1 MESDS
6 TQTPGASGLIDWHVD
21 LYYDDQWNEITE
33 DVLVTDS
40 LQISRGRSD
49 YESDIPPSEAS
60 FVLKNTDGKYS
71 PKNPLSPLYGKIG
84 RNQPTRVRVG
94 KPDRYWRFVGDG
106 ALTTAD
112 TAGEFSPQATNL
124 RLEFEIKPNTWR
136 PTQPRL
142 ILAKGTNDPAWSGVS
157 WFVRLAPTGE
167 IEFLWYRHGA
177 NTIATF
183 VGPSVAKESM
193 SKAFAL
199 EWSADGFPSH
209 PDTVGYPAVG
219 FWVAD
224 SFDDLNVSSDPHH
237 TYWFDFL
244 GGSDLDSTPAPFG
257 IGADGNGTEISG
269 WAERYEGTIA
279 RVRVSTPST
288 QTVLTDA
295 TPSEPSGVVDTEGR
309 QWSTVGDVPAEDRSV
324 RFTGEVNAW
333 PARWGQPDGA
343 DAHVPVT
350 AYSIR
355 KRLGRTVEPL
365 KSPFRRMSLNAGP
378 ASRTLAYWPL
388 EDGEGSLHFASEVGD
403 YPMVFGN
410 IPGYHVRDID
420 LAANNDFAASDAL
433 PEFHITAATGRIAKS
448 EPTGEYRLFCLTK
461 FPDNGVPKNSDGST
475 GIVDFLT
482 LHMTGTISEW
492 TVQVDSEG
500 SLRFKRVRA
509 SDGAVGYTIWVVPPS
524 TWESADHQGYN
535 GRTLVVGMWLRQ
547 NGADV
552 DYQVNA
558 WWNGDESISAGDFVR
573 TNTDL
578 GYPTDVTIG
587 ADGDLSGTAV
597 GHLTLWNQD
606 TNERSTLWG
615 SIPHALRGNS
625 PETATERVTRILQ
638 EENLPV
644 YVEPSP
650 VESEPVGVQQTGSPF
665 DILEEA
671 AAADMSIFADRREL
685 RSLYYRP
692 RGSLYNQDPVI
703 LDYEQGHVIAP
714 FDPTDDDS
722 YISNDVTVKREGG
735 SSFRAVE
742 TTGPL
747 SVNDSPE
754 GIGRYDESVTLNL
767 AYDTQLQHQAG
778 WRLHM
783 GTVDEVYY
791 PTLTVSLHDSPELA
805 GKLLPVDVGDRIQVH
820 NLPKWVPPNMADL
833 IVQGYT
839 ENSDGINWTITFNC
853 TPASIWSVGVADDAV
868 YGRADTA
875 GSEVLYAVDETAQTL
890 PVLTT
895 VGPRWI
901 EEDEGSFPFDVSL
914 GGEVVTVN
922 RIIPLLS
929 DRFIR
934 DDAGIWD
941 DPEQGIWGET
951 FIWSS

>member
-6 TQTPGASGLIDWHVD
+6 TQAPGASGLIDWHVD

-49 YESDIPPSEAS
+49 YESDIPPSEAN

-94 KPDRYWRFVGDG
+94 EPDIAARFDGRDGSYLHTTGDSATQLVNDFQVIVDIEPETWFPEEEQIVAQSRTDNTYWGWAIFLRPNGSIGF
-106 ALTTAD
+106 ALWTQAGGGPIVTLNHEDFASWGSRRSFECSFWLDADSGLQSLGIWSHDSLDSAD
-112 TAGEFSPQATNL
+112 TDDPLGRVWNPEPGDVYPPTDGFVLGSDPDGLNAFGAAGFRGRIHGFRFASVSGSHNNATPIL
-124 RLEFEIKPNTWR
+124 RMAVPDTPSNTFVD
-136 PTQPRL
+136 
-142 ILAKGTNDPAWSGVS
+142 GTGYTW
-157 WFVRLAPTGE
+157 
-167 IEFLWYRHGA
+167 
-177 NTIATF
+177 F
-183 VGPSVAKESM
+183 VGP
-193 SKAFAL
+193 
-199 EWSADGFPSH
+199 
-209 PDTVGYPAVG
+209 
-219 FWVAD
+219 
-224 SFDDLNVSSDPHH
+224 
-237 TYWFDFL
+237 
-244 GGSDLDSTPAPFG
+244 
-257 IGADGNGTEISG
+257 
-269 WAERYEGTIA
+269 
-279 RVRVSTPST
+279 
-288 QTVLTDA
+288 DA
-295 TPSEPSGVVDTEGR
+295 GV
-309 QWSTVGDVPAEDRSV
+309 EDRSS

-365 KSPFRRMSLNAGP
+365 KSSFRRMSLNAGP

-420 LAANNDFAASDAL
+420 LAANNDFVASDAL
-433 PEFHITAATGRIAKS
+433 PEFHITAATGRVAKS
-448 EPTGEYRLFCLTK
+448 EPTGEYRLLALVK
-461 FPDNGVPKNSDGST
+461 LPDEGVPRIDET
-475 GIVDFLT
+475 TPAEVDLLT

-492 TVQVDSEG
+492 TIQVSSDG
-500 SLRFKRVRA
+500 TLRFKRVRA
-509 SDGAVGYTIWVVPPS
+509 SDGAIGYTDWGTVPTGWGS
-524 TWESADHQGYN
+524 ERYTVYN
-535 GRTLVVGMWLRQ
+535 GRNLVLGMWLRQ
-547 NGADV
+547 NGSDV
-552 DYQVNA
+552 DYQWTA
-558 WWNGDESISAGDFVR
+558 WWGESDAIAAPDYNRSG
-573 TNTDL
+573 TDL
-578 GYPTDVTIG
+578 GYPTDVTVG
-587 ADGDLSGTAV
+587 TEGDLGGTVV
-597 GHLTLWNQD
+597 GHVTLWNQD
-606 TNERSTLWG
+606 TNDGEILFN

-644 YVEPSP
+644 YLESSP

-671 AAADMSIFADRREL
+671 AAADMSIFADRRES

-692 RGSLYNQDPVI
+692 RGGLYNQDPVI

-767 AYDTQLQHQAG
+767 AYDTQLHHQAG

-805 GKLLPVDVGDRIQVH
+805 ERLLPVDVGDRIQVH

-914 GGEVVTVN
+914 GGETVTVN

-941 DPEQGIWGET
+941 DPGRGVWDET
-951 FIWSS
+951 FVWSS